1 MLDITFPTFLEL
13 KQFIEENKKAT
24 ICEIRDK
31 FNQKGVDVIINKQ
44 KEILAYSI
52 DKEFFFYLKTFIEE
66 DYVVCTSDIMVCLFA
81 DSTQYAGEG
90 KFQPIV
96 LSIQPEQK

>member
-1 MLDITFPTFLEL
+1 MLDITFPTFSEL

-24 ICEIRDK
+24 ICEIR
-31 FNQKGVDVIINKQ
+31 NQKGVDVIINKQ
-44 KEILAYSI
+44 KEILAYGINS
-52 DKEFFFYLKTFIEE
+52 EFFFYLKTFIEE
-66 DYVVCTSDIMVCLFA
+66 DYVVCTSDIIACLFS